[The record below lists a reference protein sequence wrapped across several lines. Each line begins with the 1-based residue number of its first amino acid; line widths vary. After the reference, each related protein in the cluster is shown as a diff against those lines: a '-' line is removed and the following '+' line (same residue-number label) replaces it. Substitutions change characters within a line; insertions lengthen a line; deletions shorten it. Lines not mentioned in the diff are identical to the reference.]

1 MMRPSDDTFRCSPV
15 FDVPYVDHNNSVDV
29 PYVGI
34 AAAARAL
41 DGRAHS
47 SVSQC
52 CSLPRRERPTDVC
65 VDMHT
70 CFVIR
75 CCEHAEDIRAFSS
88 AMVMLMT
95 MAMLVVM
102 AVVLVMRAKQ

>member
-1 MMRPSDDTFRCSPV
+1 M
-15 FDVPYVDHNNSVDV
+15 PYIDHNNRVDV
-29 PYVGI
+29 PYVGT
-34 AAAARAL
+34 AAAERAL
-41 DGRAHS
+41 DGRAYS

-52 CSLPRRERPTDVC
+52 CSLPRREQPTDVY
-65 VDMHT
+65 VDIHT
-70 CFVIR
+70 CLVIC
-75 CCEHAEDIRAFSS
+75 CCEHTEDIRAFSS

>member
-1 MMRPSDDTFRCSPV
+1 M
-15 FDVPYVDHNNSVDV
+15 PYVDHDNRVDV

-41 DGRAHS
+41 DGRAYS

-52 CSLPRRERPTDVC
+52 CSLPRRERPTDVY
-65 VDMHT
+65 VDIHT
-70 CFVIR
+70 CFAIC

-88 AMVMLMT
+88 AMVMLM
-95 MAMLVVM
+95 AMLVVM